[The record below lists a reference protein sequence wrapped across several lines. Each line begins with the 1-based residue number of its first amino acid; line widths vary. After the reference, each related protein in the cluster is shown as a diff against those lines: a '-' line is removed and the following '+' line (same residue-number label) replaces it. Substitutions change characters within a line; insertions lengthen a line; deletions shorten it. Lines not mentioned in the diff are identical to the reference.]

1 VYGLFYGIVSSFG
14 YIALNGKIVDRIGK
28 DIEGTGRDLF
38 EGTRFH
44 YSSLL
49 DYVAC

>member
-1 VYGLFYGIVSSFG
+1 M
-14 YIALNGKIVDRIGK
+14 ADRIGK
-28 DIEGTGRDLF
+28 DMEGTGRDLF
-38 EGTRFH
+38 EAQHFH